1 MITVWECELHKNAG
15 LNARLDA
22 LADEIVRAGELK
34 SQREAFKRK
43 TRMEAKMEREEIL
56 RRQAVDKIYMG
67 ANKWL
72 VVIDNKLMSSVRYS
86 TESKTPS
93 TN

>member
-1 MITVWECELHKNAG
+1 MTVWECELHKNAG

-56 RRQAVDKIYMG
+56 RRQAMLE
-67 ANKWL
+67 AE
-72 VVIDNKLMSSVRYS
+72 IDALYPMPRRIRRF
-86 TESKTPS
+86 SKEL
-93 TN
+93 